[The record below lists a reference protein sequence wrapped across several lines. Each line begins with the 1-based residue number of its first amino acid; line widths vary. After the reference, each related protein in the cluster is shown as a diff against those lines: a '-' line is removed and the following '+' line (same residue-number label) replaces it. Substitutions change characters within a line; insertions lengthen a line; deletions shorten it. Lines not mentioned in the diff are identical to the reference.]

1 MTIDRIE
8 FSAVPQFARRDV
20 AYVSQDE
27 RLRPFYAYPPTLA
40 GFEQVFSDKAGDAT
54 DRALLVREL
63 TEQYRAF
70 PQTSEAT
77 RANID
82 ALADERTF
90 TVITAHQPGLFTGPL
105 YFIYKICGVIRLA
118 QRLNET
124 YPDYRVVPVFISG
137 GEDHDFE
144 EINHARI
151 FGQTISW
158 EQETGGSVGKL
169 PTDSLADALK
179 ELAELL
185 GDGERARAAYDLIA
199 GAYGRH
205 ETYGIATVDLV
216 NELFGRFGLVAA
228 DMSRP
233 AYKTAFRSVM
243 EQELFDQVSQPLVED
258 AQARLT
264 AAGFSGQ
271 AHAREINLFYLQDGR
286 RDRIVK
292 SVNGYGVVDA
302 ELTFSTEELRSEL
315 HEHPERFSP
324 NVIMRPL
331 FQESIFPNLAY
342 VGGGGELAYWLERKE
357 QFKHFGL
364 NFPLLLRRNSVLW
377 IDGGSSKRMEK
388 LDLSPTDLLQ
398 DTDSL
403 VRRFVD
409 RNSENEL
416 SLEDELAQ
424 LKGLFESIAAKAED
438 IDPTLAKAV
447 LAEHARQEKAVQ
459 NLEGRLHRT
468 EKQRFDT
475 AVNQIR
481 SLRDKLFPNDGLQE
495 RTDNFLNIYAKHGD
509 EMIDVLVEALD
520 PLEQGLVVVSE

>member
-8 FSAVPQFARRDV
+8 FSAVPQFARREV

-40 GFEQVFSDKAGDAT
+40 GFEQVFSDKTGDAT

-63 TEQYRAF
+63 TEQYRAS

-158 EQETGGSVGKL
+158 EQEKGGSVGKL

-216 NELFGRFGLVAA
+216 NELFGRFGLVSA

-416 SLEDELAQ
+416 SLKDELAQ